1 MSLSS
6 FSTSVPSWM
15 AFLPVIRGQ
24 FQPAQQACPAS
35 HPLSLPCP
43 SFSRI
48 RPEWALHGQERMNPS
63 FLPAHH
69 PPKAVIRDVLRGGLQ
84 VVFGGGLVVQQR
96 PTAGLAVGLLA
107 QAVGEGVVP
116 GEKDRCEL
124 RGLRSQQPRCIERP
138 EGPDPE
144 PQLVVAP
151 LPLPQQEA
159 LAGTT
164 LPYLL
169 LPKAKPVSPSCSGL
183 GQAEHGRVWREKGGV
198 GLQGKLWALSL
209 M

>member
-1 MSLSS
+1 MSSSSGPLLASLS
-6 FSTSVPSWM
+6 
-15 AFLPVIRGQ
+15 AFWLRLSEK
-24 FQPAQQACPAS
+24 AS
-35 HPLSLPCP
+35 SLGRRTGVSCEGFAPN
-43 SFSRI
+43 
-48 RPEWALHGQERMNPS
+48 NP
-63 FLPAHH
+63 
-69 PPKAVIRDVLRGGLQ
+69 DVL
-84 VVFGGGLVVQQR
+84 
-96 PTAGLAVGLLA
+96 
-107 QAVGEGVVP
+107 
-116 GEKDRCEL
+116 
-124 RGLRSQQPRCIERP
+124 RP

>member
-1 MSLSS
+1 
-6 FSTSVPSWM
+6 
-15 AFLPVIRGQ
+15 
-24 FQPAQQACPAS
+24 
-35 HPLSLPCP
+35 
-43 SFSRI
+43 
-48 RPEWALHGQERMNPS
+48 MNPS

-124 RGLRSQQPRCIERP
+124 GGLRSQQPRRRTGVSWEGFAPNNPGALRP
-138 EGPDPE
+138 EGPDPQ
-144 PQLVVAP
+144 PQLTVAP
-151 LPLPQQEA
+151 LPLPRREA
-159 LAGTT
+159 LAGAT

-169 LPKAKPVSPSCSGL
+169 LP
-183 GQAEHGRVWREKGGV
+183 
-198 GLQGKLWALSL
+198 
-209 M
+209 